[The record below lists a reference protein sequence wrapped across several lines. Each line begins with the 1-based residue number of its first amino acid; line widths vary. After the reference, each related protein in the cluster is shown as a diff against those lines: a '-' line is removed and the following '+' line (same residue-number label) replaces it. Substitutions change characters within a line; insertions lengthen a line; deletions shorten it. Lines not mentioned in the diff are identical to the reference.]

1 MSIVERREDGTWID
15 VSGFRTA
22 GDYFLKHN
30 ENYCLEPWGSPAWY
44 EFWKE
49 ERNRC
54 RNGITVDGH
63 KIPGDYYFYL
73 NYCPIQKVDIANATG
88 RIAQKIEGFPDFW
101 EGDYEYF
108 WCREIARHGVLKA
121 TGVDEEEQKR
131 VAGLPE
137 EERYPI
143 LMQHFKKLGIKIQP
157 LLDQLDGGRDMI
169 IGKSRRKG
177 FSYKNA
183 SIAVCNYFHRPKSYT
198 MLIAYEKK
206 YLFPGKKTIFGKCK
220 EYINF
225 VNKHTAWKLPAEY
238 INTQSHIKASHK
250 ETKDGVDIEVGF
262 LSEIEAISFKDNPDA
277 GRGADAYDIIGEEV
291 GAWGTVGGLKNTLA
305 AMRSSSE
312 AGNFKTGMITLFGCV
327 CKGTKVWTKDG
338 ILTTIENITKNT
350 GILGYATK
358 GTIQE
363 NIPWLQPPGQ
373 KECVRITTDKGYVI
387 ECSKDHPLLWS
398 KRSYRDGKN
407 KYATFKRAEN
417 IEVGDRLLQV
427 RQVPQFGN
435 KQMWYPRL
443 VGMLIGDGYYGTH
456 YSSAQLCIAQEE
468 ILDYIDM
475 LGIGYKIYEGKSCDK
490 PFFRYITL
498 HGTQQEMRLLGLQGQ
513 SKNKKRL
520 PDNIWQYDKN
530 SVAEL
535 IGGLFDADGSVQD
548 NKHKKKIS
556 LCSVVPELLD
566 EVRTQLFKLGIQAN
580 IYKRKH
586 QDSVLRSNV
595 NNKWSVIKGKYSYTL
610 EICDLESIRNFKKH
624 IHLIVESKR
633 DKLNSWDLTEGKTE
647 KTKKYL
653 YKQTIEKG
661 AWFVNNPELEY
672 LTHRRVEKIE
682 DIGLQ
687 DIYNLSTEF
696 THTYIT
702 NGFISHNTSGDMQ
715 GGTVDFADLFRRPQ
729 ANGFMA
735 FYDRWGKFKDKV
747 EGFFFAKQ
755 MNMEGF
761 YDKNGNSDMEGA
773 MQAELSTRKHLI
785 ENGATS
791 TEIQK
796 RMQEEPLNSAEAF
809 AMIATNTFPVVELQ
823 AQLDKVVAMNLQTLK
838 GTPVKLH
845 YVDGV
850 ITASPILNGSAKPI
864 TSFKDIPL
872 DIQGC
877 PMIYEHPVPDAPPGL
892 YKIGYDPIRQEQG
905 TSLAAIIVYKG
916 TMFGSYSHDIPVAE
930 YIGRYEDP
938 DDIDRVAEMFADLY
952 NTKIMYEN
960 EVTGVKNYFRR
971 IKRLSLLA
979 LQPDT
984 VISKNIKASKVARVY
999 GCHMNE
1005 QLKDAGE
1012 RYVKSWLLSVLD
1024 HDENGNPIRVI
1035 DKIYSIRLLEELI
1048 SYYRKGNFDLVS
1060 SLFMCMFQVQ
1070 EEVLGKAYTEEEET
1084 PRSRKYRQLLEL
1096 MENQY
1101 K

>member
-1 MSIVERREDGTWID
+1 MSTVERREDGTWID
-15 VSGFRTA
+15 ISGFRTT

-49 ERNRC
+49 ERNKC

-157 LLDQLDGGRDMI
+157 LMDQLDGGRDMI

-291 GAWGTVGGLKNTLA
+291 GAWGVPGGLKNTLA

-312 AGNFKTGMITLFGCV
+312 AGNFKTGMITLFG
-327 CKGTKVWTKDG
+327 
-338 ILTTIENITKNT
+338 
-350 GILGYATK
+350 
-358 GTIQE
+358 
-363 NIPWLQPPGQ
+363 
-373 KECVRITTDKGYVI
+373 
-387 ECSKDHPLLWS
+387 
-398 KRSYRDGKN
+398 
-407 KYATFKRAEN
+407 
-417 IEVGDRLLQV
+417 
-427 RQVPQFGN
+427 
-435 KQMWYPRL
+435 
-443 VGMLIGDGYYGTH
+443 
-456 YSSAQLCIAQEE
+456 
-468 ILDYIDM
+468 
-475 LGIGYKIYEGKSCDK
+475 
-490 PFFRYITL
+490 
-498 HGTQQEMRLLGLQGQ
+498 
-513 SKNKKRL
+513 
-520 PDNIWQYDKN
+520 
-530 SVAEL
+530 
-535 IGGLFDADGSVQD
+535 
-548 NKHKKKIS
+548 
-556 LCSVVPELLD
+556 
-566 EVRTQLFKLGIQAN
+566 
-580 IYKRKH
+580 
-586 QDSVLRSNV
+586 
-595 NNKWSVIKGKYSYTL
+595 
-610 EICDLESIRNFKKH
+610 
-624 IHLIVESKR
+624 
-633 DKLNSWDLTEGKTE
+633 
-647 KTKKYL
+647 
-653 YKQTIEKG
+653 
-661 AWFVNNPELEY
+661 
-672 LTHRRVEKIE
+672 
-682 DIGLQ
+682 
-687 DIYNLSTEF
+687 
-696 THTYIT
+696 
-702 NGFISHNTSGDMQ
+702 TSGSMDS
-715 GGTVDFADLFRRPQ
+715 GTVDFADLFRRPQ

-755 MNMEGF
+755 LNMEGF

-1024 HDENGNPIRVI
+1024 HDENDNPIRVI